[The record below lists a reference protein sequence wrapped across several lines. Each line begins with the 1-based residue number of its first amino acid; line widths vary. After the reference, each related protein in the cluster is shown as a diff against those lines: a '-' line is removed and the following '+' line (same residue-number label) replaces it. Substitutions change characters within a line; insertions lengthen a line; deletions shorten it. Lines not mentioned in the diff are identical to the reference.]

1 MATHTPGPWQSF
13 ADDQGHDII
22 AEDGAHIARVE
33 PVNSLCP
40 AEEQDANGNLLAAAP
55 DLLAAIKAAL
65 PDLQH
70 YVATHGPG
78 PDARLAAVVT
88 AIAKAEGKE

>member
-1 MATHTPGPWQSF
+1 MAKHTPGPWQSF

-33 PVNSLCP
+33 PVNSLNP

-55 DLLAAIKAAL
+55 DLLAALKALLHQCEYMGAPADH
-65 PDLQH
+65 PDMAA
-70 YVATHGPG
+70 AT
-78 PDARLAAVVT
+78 A